1 VSLKKPPDRCIVRAD
16 TFGTAGVTKLV
27 TERGGCDVDANGSPA
42 SKGVVVSNSDASPP
56 HLDLIAGR
64 FGGTSPE
71 PLRYA
76 CGNALQKSEADRV
89 ASD

>member
-1 VSLKKPPDRCIVRAD
+1 MRPRAIIHVD

-27 TERGGCDVDANGSPA
+27 TERGG
-42 SKGVVVSNSDASPP
+42 
-56 HLDLIAGR
+56 

-76 CGNALQKSEADRV
+76 CGNELQEI
-89 ASD
+89 